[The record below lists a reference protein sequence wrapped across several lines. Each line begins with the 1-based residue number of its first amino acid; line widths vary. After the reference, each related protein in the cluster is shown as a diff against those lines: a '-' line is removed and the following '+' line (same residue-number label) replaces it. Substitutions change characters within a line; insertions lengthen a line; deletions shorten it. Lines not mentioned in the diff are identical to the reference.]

1 MAVQRQIWV
10 LGFVVLAF
18 NAAALAQMAASV
30 IAPKPPDLRQSPSV
44 DLATI
49 VAQMET
55 AQTANP
61 ARSQPYVL
69 VRQYRFYQG
78 AQAAEDAK
86 SEVMAQV
93 SFTPPNV
100 KTFDILETR
109 GSGRGTSVV
118 KHILENESELS
129 KDVSRNEISRKNYEF
144 TLLGES
150 VVDGR
155 RAYILGLSPRRD
167 DHSLLRGRVYVDAES
182 FRILRTEGQPAKSP
196 SWWLRSSYII
206 LRYAEVEGLWLPVA
220 TEGTGEVRMFGRF
233 MLNSQKVSVQVGN
246 QVAAARM
253 QSSSLSRATAA
264 RSPSASRSTQP
275 RRSHTPVAVGAA
287 VIPNP

>member
-1 MAVQRQIWV
+1 MQRQIWV
-10 LGFVVLAF
+10 LGFLLLAF
-18 NAAALAQMAASV
+18 SAAAMAQVSASLAALNQD
-30 IAPKPPDLRQSPSV
+30 APKQSPNANLS
-44 DLATI
+44 TI
-49 VAQMET
+49 VARMEA

-78 AQAAEDAK
+78 AQVAEDAK

-129 KDVSRNEISRKNYEF
+129 KDVSRNEISSKNYAF
-144 TLLGES
+144 SLLGES
-150 VVDGR
+150 TVDGR
-155 RAYILGLSPRRD
+155 RAYILGLAPRRD
-167 DHSLLRGRVYVDAES
+167 DHSLLRGRVYVDAEN

-196 SWWLRSSYII
+196 SWWLRSSYVI

-246 QVAAARM
+246 QVATARIP
-253 QSSSLSRATAA
+253 SSPSAATAA
-264 RSPSASRSTQP
+264 NISVSSRSVQP
-275 RRSHTPVAVGAA
+275 RRRHAPVAVGAA
-287 VIPNP
+287 VIPNR

>member
-1 MAVQRQIWV
+1 MQRQIWV
-10 LGFVVLAF
+10 LGFLLLAF
-18 NAAALAQMAASV
+18 NAAALAQVVASA
-30 IAPKPPDLRQSPSV
+30 IAPSQPDSKACPDA

-49 VAQMET
+49 VTQMEA

-78 AQAAEDAK
+78 AQAADNAK

-129 KDVSRNEISRKNYEF
+129 KDVSRNEISRKNYDF
-144 TLLGES
+144 SLLGES

-155 RAYILGLSPRRD
+155 RAYIVGLSPRRD
-167 DHSLLRGRVYVDAES
+167 DHTLLRGRVYVDAEN
-182 FRILRTEGQPAKSP
+182 FHILRTEGQPAKSP
-196 SWWLRSSYII
+196 SWWLRSSYIV
-206 LRYAEVEGLWLPVA
+206 LRYAEVEGLWLPIA

-233 MLNSQKVSVQVGN
+233 MLNSEKVSLQVGN
-246 QVAAARM
+246 QVAAARNF
-253 QSSSLSRATAA
+253 SSSARAIPTS
-264 RSPSASRSTQP
+264 SPALAHNGQP
-275 RRSHTPVAVGAA
+275 RRNHAPVAVGAS
-287 VIPNP
+287 VIPNR